1 MALDAKMKELVAVG
15 AAVAGNC
22 LPCLQWH
29 FDKCIE
35 LGTTVEDIKETIQ
48 MARTVKNVPIEKMDE
63 LAEKLT
69 GLKNKGFSPSVRIS
83 T

>member
-1 MALDAKMKELVAVG
+1 MALDAKTKELVAVG

-22 LPCLQWH
+22 IPCLQWH

-35 LGTTVEDIKETIQ
+35 LGIPVDDVKEAIQ
-48 MARTVKNVPIEKMDE
+48 MARTVKGVPIKKIDE

-69 GLKNKGFSPSVRIS
+69 GAQK
-83 T
+83 